1 MPNLIPTPTLVWSS
15 DSGEQQPAQH
25 PVKNTDSRTH
35 YETNIQKR
43 YLILYERG
51 QKQMENAITTT
62 LAIIINDAV
71 APVGA
76 AGITGSKVKTN
87 EEG

>member
-1 MPNLIPTPTLVWSS
+1 
-15 DSGEQQPAQH
+15 
-25 PVKNTDSRTH
+25 
-35 YETNIQKR
+35 
-43 YLILYERG
+43 
-51 QKQMENAITTT
+51 MENAITTT